1 MHKEENQLLP
11 VQGHDDFL
19 QRFVNPGDPT
29 LESFRRVESFARSL
43 LAQAKAAK
51 KQYHIVRTKFFIE
64 EITIDCRESIKD
76 ALGFT
81 NNKTFQDI
89 IDELIESG
97 RIRRVGLDYVSA
109 QEKKKVYDLTKTYP
123 RSRVFFINIKNTS
136 FPKIRYECHVDQDL
150 TEFVKSKKTTFIEL
164 KKQAKEIEKR
174 NTEIASNRELLQKS
188 RWIKAAISLQKFLD
202 VPKTKIAIHEHLS
215 IEKNIFPIY
224 EKIFEKHFRHLL
236 SKDVLLESTDEH
248 ENITYRINPKWG
260 MEKT

>member
-1 MHKEENQLLP
+1 MQNEENQLIP

-19 QRFVNPGDPT
+19 QRFVNPEDPT
-29 LESFRRVESFARSL
+29 LESFRRVENFAISL

-51 KQYHIVRTKFFIE
+51 KQYQIVRTKYFIE

-97 RIRRVGLDYVSA
+97 RIRRVGLDHASA

-123 RSRVFFINIKNTS
+123 RSRVFFANIKNTS
-136 FPKIRYECHVDQDL
+136 FPQIRYEVHVDKDL
-150 TEFVKSKKTTFIEL
+150 NEFVDSKKTTYIEL

-174 NTEIASNRELLQKS
+174 NIDLESKRELLKKS
-188 RWIKAAISLQKFLD
+188 KWVKAGITLKQFLD
-202 VPKTKIAIHEHLS
+202 IPKTKIAIHEHLS
-215 IEKNIFPIY
+215 IEQNILPIS
-224 EKIFEKHFRHLL
+224 EKIFDRHFRLL
-236 SKDVLLESTDEH
+236 VSKKVLIEMTDKH
-248 ENITYRINPKWG
+248 ENVIYKINPKWDV
-260 MEKT
+260 EAT